1 MDDFL
6 YKYRWYLISVLTAI
20 IVIGLSLIFWE
31 NHNRTKATLESNEIT
46 ELKKQNELLR
56 QELSNEAPKNVAGVS
71 EAVGDKININL
82 ADLSELDRLPGIGPV
97 KAQDIIDY
105 REENGQFQSTE
116 ELKNINGIGD
126 KTFEN
131 LKDSV
136 TVSD

>member
-20 IVIGLSLIFWE
+20 IVIGLGLIFWE
-31 NHNRTKATLESNEIT
+31 SHNRTKAAFGNNEIT

-56 QELSNEAPKNVAGVS
+56 QELSNEAPKNVAGESDV
-71 EAVGDKININL
+71 AGNKININL
-82 ADLSELDRLPGIGPV
+82 ADLSELDSLPGIGPAR
-97 KAQDIIDY
+97 AQDIIDY
-105 REENGQFQSTE
+105 RKENGQFQSIE
-116 ELKNINGIGD
+116 ELKNISGIGD

-136 TVSD
+136 TIGN